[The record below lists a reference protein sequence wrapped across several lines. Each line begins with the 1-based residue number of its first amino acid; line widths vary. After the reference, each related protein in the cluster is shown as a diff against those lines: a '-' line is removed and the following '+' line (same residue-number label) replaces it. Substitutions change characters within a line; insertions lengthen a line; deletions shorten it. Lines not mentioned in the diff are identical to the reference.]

1 MIPYPSIDPIIF
13 SVGPVA
19 VRWYGMMYVVA
30 FAAAWWLGRR
40 RASQPGS
47 AWKPIDVDDIVF
59 YGAIG
64 VILGGR
70 LGWVLFYGF
79 DDIVKE
85 PLRAFKVWEGGMSFH
100 GGLVGVMIAE
110 AILAWRRGKRIAD
123 MFDFLAPLPG
133 IGILAVRI
141 ANFINGELWGKP
153 TTAPWAFV

>member
-1 MIPYPSIDPIIF
+1 MAPAVDARDGSPEDAGGMIPYPSIDPIIF

-40 RASQPGS
+40 RALQPGS

-70 LGWVLFYGF
+70 LGWILFYGLE
-79 DDIVKE
+79 DIVKE
-85 PLRAFKVWEGGMSFH
+85 P
-100 GGLVGVMIAE
+100 
-110 AILAWRRGKRIAD
+110 
-123 MFDFLAPLPG
+123 
-133 IGILAVRI
+133 
-141 ANFINGELWGKP
+141 
-153 TTAPWAFV
+153 